1 MLALIRDGRH
11 DPPVTLRDVAG
22 PEPARDEAAVQV
34 VASSLNPSRG
44 STSRTTRSAVR
55 PASPSVAASSNDT
68 GTSIERAV
76 RAIRPDGTIVFS
88 GATDRQPANLTLLD
102 FIGHE
107 GARILT
113 YFSYASG
120 DETSAGGDL
129 ATLDDM
135 VARRRLRPTIGAVID
150 WHQADEALAALRS
163 NQIAGKAVLS
173 IDGSDMRWKG
183 VAPMN
188 MFVTGGSG
196 VLGRAVGDAA
206 MSLGGGGRL
215 TW

>member
-1 MLALIRDGRH
+1 L
-11 DPPVTLRDVAG
+11 PAG
-22 PEPARDEAAVQV
+22 
-34 VASSLNPSRG
+34 
-44 STSRTTRSAVR
+44 
-55 PASPSVAASSNDT
+55 
-68 GTSIERAV
+68 
-76 RAIRPDGTIVFS
+76 
-88 GATDRQPANLTLLD
+88 
-102 FIGHE
+102 
-107 GARILT
+107 
-113 YFSYASG
+113 
-120 DETSAGGDL
+120 
-129 ATLDDM
+129 
-135 VARRRLRPTIGAVID
+135 LRPTIGAVID

-173 IDGSDMRWKG
+173 IDGSDMRCKR